1 LPGYEIIP
9 YNDLEALAEALKDP
23 NVASFMVEPIQG
35 EAGVVVP
42 AEGYL
47 KKLTNCVV
55 SIMYCSLLMKCKQE
69 LPAQVS
75 ALLVIMKASNLTF

>member
-42 AEGYL
+42 EGYL
-47 KKLTNCVV
+47 KKL
-55 SIMYCSLLMKCKQE
+55 
-69 LPAQVS
+69 
-75 ALLVIMKASNLTF
+75 